1 MNQDVNLL
9 KYLATVDSSIG
20 KLYDKLIKELAKI
33 GASITDLDTGKL
45 FSFADYPQ
53 VKDRVEK
60 ILDKYTASVESR
72 ITNGM
77 NDAIDMSYLANTTF
91 LKDYSKLSDK
101 AIKTQREKAKEAFI
115 RSRSKSKDGLG
126 LSNRVWNYTNQAKAE
141 FEAGM
146 SEVLEDGLSS
156 GISAEELGRKVRDK
170 LKYPEMVYKR
180 YHLKKLTKEG
190 KKDVIEWRKKI
201 VDEDGKVRFIK
212 TELDMVGR
220 GVYRS
225 SRKNTLRLAA
235 TEINMAY
242 RYADNVRWQSEPFIR
257 GIRIRLSGNHTL
269 NGKPFYDICDE
280 LQGDYPKSFMWSGW
294 HPRCYSDD
302 SEVLTSD
309 GWKLFK
315 DVTLF
320 DGIPSLNPN
329 NKEVE
334 FVSIVSLFKWYN
346 NGVMVRIYGSGI
358 DYLVTEDHEILIEN
372 NGKIGRVQASSFDCS
387 SNSLLDCSCDLR
399 KDIIEYHGYVYDLE
413 LERNHIMYIRRN
425 GKCFWGSN
433 CRCSASPI
441 LIPQEEMDKISK
453 LSEDEYQNYRPKD
466 LITEMPDK
474 FKSWF
479 EQNKDKIEASIKRG
493 TQPYFI
499 RDNNNLIRSLLPNV
513 IDTNSVDYSRIDGL
527 IRPYFS
533 MMSPKQNEY
542 GVYLASSE
550 DTLNILK
557 SSMIGYSSVNDVV
570 FSNKLKEGAFSGFD
584 RKTGIL
590 YISDKSMMVGKD
602 KTFNPAQSLRSAMAK
617 IQANKSLSFDE
628 EYSFECVYHELM
640 HSMAKGWRSGRV
652 LNKVKVMESVNQV
665 CAREYYGLY
674 IKKFGIKPEWS
685 DEIKSNGY
693 GYHYIVSKLND
704 IIDQTN
710 IKRSSVIRRLK
721 NIIINN
727 HYDDIRELL
736 ETQFKKYG
744 ISNAEN
750 LIDSISKND

>member
-1 MNQDVNLL
+1 M
-9 KYLATVDSSIG
+9 I
-20 KLYDKLIKELAKI
+20 
-33 GASITDLDTGKL
+33 
-45 FSFADYPQ
+45 
-53 VKDRVEK
+53 
-60 ILDKYTASVESR
+60 
-72 ITNGM
+72 
-77 NDAIDMSYLANTTF
+77 
-91 LKDYSKLSDK
+91 
-101 AIKTQREKAKEAFI
+101 
-115 RSRSKSKDGLG
+115 
-126 LSNRVWNYTNQAKAE
+126 
-141 FEAGM
+141 
-146 SEVLEDGLSS
+146 
-156 GISAEELGRKVRDK
+156 
-170 LKYPEMVYKR
+170 
-180 YHLKKLTKEG
+180 
-190 KKDVIEWRKKI
+190 
-201 VDEDGKVRFIK
+201 DEDGKVHFIK
-212 TELDMVGR
+212 TEMDLVGR

-225 SRKNTLRLAA
+225 SRKNALRLAA

-302 SEVLTSD
+302 SEVLTTE

-315 DVTLF
+315 DVSLF
-320 DGIPSLNPN
+320 DSILSLNPDN
-329 NKEVE
+329 RKTEAVPILSVFRWHSNDD
-334 FVSIVSLFKWYN
+334 
-346 NGVMVRIYGSGI
+346 MVHLISKDV
-358 DYLVTEDHEILIEN
+358 DYLVTKDHEILIED
-372 NGKIGRVQASSFDCS
+372 GKNIRRVEASLFDCS
-387 SNSLLDCSCDLR
+387 SNGLIDSPLEV
-399 KDIIEYHGYVYDLE
+399 KKEYISYNGYVYDLE

-453 LSEDEYQNYRPKD
+453 LPEDEYQNYRPKD

-479 EQNKDKIEASIKRG
+479 EQNKDKIEASMKRG

-499 RDNNNLIRSLLPNV
+499 RDNNNIIKSLLPNV

-570 FSNKLKEGAFSGFD
+570 FSSNLKEGAFSGFD

-602 KTFNPAQSLRSAMAK
+602 KTFNPSQSLRSAMAK

-640 HSMAKGWRSGRV
+640 HSMAKGWRS
-652 LNKVKVMESVNQV
+652 NKTIGKIRVMESVNQV

-710 IKRSSVIRRLK
+710 IKRSSVISRLK

-736 ETQFKKYG
+736 VTQFKKYG
-744 ISNAEN
+744 VSDAGN
-750 LIDSISKND
+750 LIDSISRIK